1 MRLKS
6 VSIQNYRTFENVT
19 INFSDYGVMV
29 GANNSGK
36 TSVFSLLD
44 KILNPFKS
52 LYYSDFEVSD
62 FRNLDE
68 SLVVDMVFDYLSE
81 AHLSEFKFYL
91 KRIELEESQ
100 PEEEGIQIH
109 LRYMCKYDTST
120 ESFSKKIFIMA
131 EDEEIRLSEK
141 QRKLFPFIY
150 RGAQKDNR
158 TELKMGRNT
167 FLNRLVG
174 TIDIDSKAK
183 ESIQKLIEKAS
194 DILSDELKEVSKLI
208 EKNSKHVIDYP
219 VNNEG
224 EEEEE
229 EEEEEEHNI
238 RFNLLNLE
246 SDKLLSNLE
255 IYIFEA
261 FKSDFEALTKQ
272 GLGYQNAIVLAI
284 FKSFATSAIK
294 GNTILALE
302 EPELFLPPHSQRALA
317 RDFKHL
323 SVDNQILIATHSPSF
338 MLNTNPRD
346 IIILRKSFSGS
357 TTVSQFNQDATP
369 KELEWFSKRV
379 NAINGEAFFSNVVC
393 LVEGETEEGALNEL
407 SYKLDTENSS
417 FSFDKYGVTVL
428 NCGGKTKIKEFNRL
442 VKYFSLPTV
451 ALIDFDADK
460 NNSEFDRDEG
470 EIDTLKGMVD
480 ELIQFPREPE
490 WGDFEGVLTKKAPII
505 NLLRIL
511 DDLEIK
517 KLFCGQLVK
526 LNKVLSFGEDT
537 SFIRQ
542 VSSQE
547 NINIYD
553 LVEVKEHIKGID
565 PSYVMTWFR
574 AAIKETLKKEKS
586 AITGKVVA
594 SNLSGADIPDD
605 FARVIRTCIY
615 ISKNRLK
622 QEQENINE

>member
-6 VSIQNYRTFENVT
+6 VGIQNYRTFRDV
-19 INFSDYGVMV
+19 IFNFSNYGVMV

-44 KILNPFKS
+44 KILNPFRS
-52 LYYSDFEVSD
+52 LYYSDFETSD
-62 FRNLDE
+62 FRDLDE
-68 SLVVDMVFDYLSE
+68 PLVVNMVFDYLSE
-81 AHLSEFKFYL
+81 TQLSEFKFNL
-91 KRIELEESQ
+91 KRVELEPSQQ
-100 PEEEGIQIH
+100 PEEEGIQVH
-109 LRYMCKYDTST
+109 LKYVCQYDTST
-120 ESFSKKIFIMA
+120 ESFSKNLSIIG
-131 EDEEIRLSEK
+131 EDDETGLSEK

-150 RGAQKDNR
+150 RGAQRDNR

-167 FLNRLVG
+167 FLSRLVD
-174 TIDIDSKAK
+174 TIDIGNEAK
-183 ESIQKLIEKAS
+183 ESIQKLIEEAS
-194 DILSDELKEVSKLI
+194 DILSDELKEASELI

-219 VNNEG
+219 VKGEG
-224 EEEEE
+224 EEKR
-229 EEEEEEHNI
+229 NI

-246 SDKLLSNLE
+246 SDKLLNNLE

-294 GNTILALE
+294 GNMILALE

-317 RDFKHL
+317 RDFKEL

-338 MLNTNPRD
+338 MLNTNPKD

-357 TTVSQFNQDATP
+357 TTVSQFDQEATP

-393 LVEGETEEGALNEL
+393 LVEGETEEGSLNEL
-407 SYKLDTENSS
+407 SYKLDIENAD

-451 ALIDFDADK
+451 ALIDFDPDQT
-460 NNSEFDRDEG
+460 NSELDRDEG
-470 EIDTLKGMVD
+470 EIETLKGMVD
-480 ELIQFPREPE
+480 ELIQLPREPG
-490 WGDFEGVLTKKAPII
+490 WGDFEGVLTKEAPII

-517 KLFCGQLVK
+517 KLFCGQLIR
-526 LNKVLSFGEDT
+526 LNNVLNLGEDT

-547 NINIYD
+547 NIDIED
-553 LVEVKEHIKGID
+553 LSHVKDQIENID
-565 PSYVMTWFR
+565 PSYVMIWFR

-594 SNLSGADIPDD
+594 SNLSGDAIPGD
-605 FARVIRTCIY
+605 FARVIRTCID
-615 ISKNRLK
+615 ISKSRFN
-622 QEQENINE
+622 QEEEKVNE